1 MGGRKEKRISLS
13 PRRSPRRV
21 MNGSPPSPRAFS
33 PAVLRGVGPLC
44 FPVEGRVF
52 GAGRGSSGESLTS
65 PNQPAG
71 TPLPGRLPG
80 NTGELPRPATAGAE
94 PALPPSRGSLGGEGG
109 YHYLPVPPP
118 TRRIPRL
125 RFPPPGCGVPPS
137 EAWKR
142 DGQGQRRFCWR
153 IFALAGRGGGRFG
166 WARLEAAGRG
176 VGTAPGLWGAAEKA
190 PGGDA
195 EWQSLEGMVNIS
207 LCNTLQNKHLLLS
220 AGQKG
225 IALMSTEFFSFCLGT
240 E

>member
-21 MNGSPPSPRAFS
+21 MNDSPPSPRAFS

-118 TRRIPRL
+118 TRRIPL
-125 RFPPPGCGVPPS
+125 PALPPS
-137 EAWKR
+137 RVRGTSERGVEERWAGTASLLLAHLRPRRARRGPVRLGTARGGWERGR
-142 DGQGQRRFCWR
+142 DSSETVGSRGKG
-153 IFALAGRGGGRFG
+153 AGRGRRVAVPGRDGEHKLVQHPPRTNTSFS
-166 WARLEAAGRG
+166 RLDKKE
-176 VGTAPGLWGAAEKA
+176 
-190 PGGDA
+190 
-195 EWQSLEGMVNIS
+195 
-207 LCNTLQNKHLLLS
+207 
-220 AGQKG
+220 
-225 IALMSTEFFSFCLGT
+225 
-240 E
+240 